1 MKKMICFI
9 LSILTILSIVNVDI
23 LQINSSAEDN
33 TSEYATVKVITNNIP
48 EKIVE
53 GAQTGADIK
62 TKKESKT
69 TLIKKDNKIYMSLN
83 DICEFTRTHKE
94 KADNKYILKQGLQE
108 ITVIIEDNGNSKLKS
123 LYGDF
128 NIQTVTENNKVYCEP
143 EPIMSML
150 FADCTYYDNILL
162 IDLPQ
167 YTVYE
172 ATSFDYSKY
181 QSDILSY
188 GIDENTDN
196 MGTAFVKWG
205 LSVQRMYVSFLS
217 DIVVDANYGYFA
229 TDNTISQYYY
239 EAFNEVL
246 GYDIYSNKSV
256 TEEETKIYEKINDL
270 CSFLE
275 KTQGGDISDT
285 PFTDFYISSY
295 IDSYAKKGLKDN
307 NSLSVFNDTIRD
319 LSTNGRVN
327 EKLNSY
333 LNQSGKD
340 VLTNI
345 LFNSA
350 LEYVKRSSYDRKVLE
365 MFKTLYSED
374 TVNKYN
380 ISLSENGQFLFQCAR
395 DYYDSCGSF
404 DDIVK
409 EVTIDESINKF
420 SEMIIK
426 GLFSIT
432 TAGKS
437 QEVFETYETIL
448 TAKKLQEANS
458 SFKPIEKINNSAKY
472 FWLAKMQYTTV
483 LTLDNI
489 NKKAG
494 ESLNSEDVKNLIA
507 NLDFYNRVSAVMIK
521 TLADSYQLPTTTQ
534 REKDLVA
541 HSDTYISDLCR
552 NIYKLE
558 CCEYN
563 LPTKEDFNN
572 KNCDVFKNFFSNQEF
587 ESTENYDWHLAPT
600 IEAEDIIVSDNSD
613 GFYTITPYSKEIE
626 KASDKYS
633 IIKIDGKYS
642 FIEYNGN
649 MPIKEKYDKY
659 NFFNAGEICLNMNN
673 SYQVVWAT
681 DGHYEDNKAIINNY
695 PDGWGRGAS
704 GGYTNFFYDSQNNTI
719 WAEEMGILPFDGY
732 ISIYNTNI
740 KKPVVFQQAIINNT
754 EIEKGYLK
762 YSDINTTGKYGVY
775 YDNNIIIEPIYDDGF
790 ISLYNNIV
798 VLQKDN
804 QWCYFDG
811 KTGKKLFDIPIT
823 LNSSK
828 ISVDGMPFPYAFC
841 DGYVALYTNDGCGYY
856 DTQGNEVIPCGTFE
870 EVRPVHNGLAWV
882 KKDGKWG
889 VIKLKDIETETNI
902 KPTDLTVNVD
912 STYIGELMKDN
923 CTYYYKMNINED
935 SSLFTVHVTNSNGID
950 GGYDLPI
957 TKAENGI
964 YFYNDGSS
972 YDRNQITGARIHVIN
987 GLTGTI
993 TVNSD
998 GSLLWKTE
1006 DSLPHELILTIMP
1019 NLDIEIQKEPKAFA
1033 QEQLN
1038 TIKKSLGVPDDLEV
1052 IIEQGNPSY
1061 WEIGAVWL
1069 TYVSV
1074 YYKDTIIASVNANSF
1089 TTEFV
1094 NEICMYSEQ
1103 NLPTRT
1109 KAVLFTG
1116 TVNTEKDP
1124 LNVRKSPSVNAE
1136 IIGEIEKG
1144 STVTV
1149 YSESGDWYEIEYNG
1163 GAGYVLK
1170 KYIKSKGNNSDTQI
1184 SNISD
1189 NEILKAVN
1197 KYLEENKGHLGT
1209 WLTVSDAPYCPTEHM
1224 YSNDKK
1230 WSCPIN
1236 LSWESYSA
1244 NEIAG
1249 AYPHFAYVDKETL
1262 NCTLTANYETVVEF
1276 DLKAYI
1282 K

>member
-1 MKKMICFI
+1 MKKIICFI
-9 LSILTILSIVNVDI
+9 LSTLTILSIVNVDI
-23 LQINSSAEDN
+23 LRINSSAEDN

-48 EKIVE
+48 KKIVE

-150 FADCTYYDNILL
+150 FAECTYYDNTLL
-162 IDLPQ
+162 IGLPQ

-196 MGTAFVKWG
+196 MGTAFAKWG

-217 DIVVDANYGYFA
+217 DIIVDANYGYFA
-229 TDNTISQYYY
+229 TDNTIRQYYY

-256 TEEETKIYEKINDL
+256 IEEETKIYEKINDL
-270 CSFLE
+270 GSFLE

-448 TAKKLQEANS
+448 TAEKLQEANS

-483 LTLDNI
+483 LTFDNI

-494 ESLNSEDVKNLIA
+494 ESLNSEDMANYVS

-521 TLADSYQLPTTTQ
+521 TLTDSYQLPTTTQ

-563 LPTKEDFNN
+563 LPTKEELNN
-572 KNCDVFKNFFSNQEF
+572 KNCNVFKNFFSNQEF
-587 ESTENYDWHLAPT
+587 ESTENYNWHLLPT
-600 IEAEDIIVSDNSD
+600 IEAEDIIVSDVEKINYYGFNGNPFDEFSIVNENGKYRFIKYD
-613 GFYTITPYSKEIE
+613 GTYI
-626 KASDKYS
+626 SDKQYDEWYFS
-633 IIKIDGKYS
+633 KPDAITCSSKNNECVTILG
-642 FIEYNGN
+642 ENGN
-649 MPIKEKYDKY
+649 
-659 NFFNAGEICLNMNN
+659 EI
-673 SYQVVWAT
+673 SYEPH
-681 DGHYEDNKAIINNY
+681 DS
-695 PDGWGRGAS
+695 GWGRK
-704 GGYTNFFYDSQNNTI
+704 GYYIDNKTKEIYSTEYDSVSKYNESDNIVVQSADITITSNEQNSSTL
-719 WAEEMGILPFDGY
+719 EL
-732 ISIYNTNI
+732 
-740 KKPVVFQQAIINNT
+740 NNV
-754 EIEKGYLK
+754 
-762 YSDINTTGKYGVY
+762 GKYGIANSNGLVV
-775 YDNNIIIEPIYDDGF
+775 DCIYDDACMNIGSNI
-790 ISLYNNIV
+790 ISLE
-798 VLQKDN
+798 K
-804 QWCYFDG
+804 DG
-811 KTGKKLFDIPIT
+811 KWGYFNEDGTQIIDFVCEPFESKILDVMWLHTHDDENIQHPY
-823 LNSSK
+823 LNSYDYIPVK
-828 ISVDGMPFPYAFC
+828 INGQ
-841 DGYVALYTNDGCGYY
+841 CGYY

-889 VIKLKDIETETNI
+889 VIELEEIEQEKESTTTDEDIYEGEVKIKDGYLNVRDKPSIKGKIIGKLNNGDIIKIIDEKDNWYKIKIDGKNGYVSAEFIKIKENI
-902 KPTDLTVNVD
+902 DG
-912 STYIGELMKDN
+912 TYIGELTKDGWT
-923 CTYYYKMNINED
+923 CYYTMNVNKD
-935 SSLFTVHVTNSNGID
+935 GSLFTVSTTTTDGIE
-950 GGYDLPI
+950 GGFDLPI
-957 TKAENGI
+957 TKFENGV
-964 YFYNDGSS
+964 YFYTDGSA
-972 YDRNQITGARIHVIN
+972 YDRSQTGGRINAVN

-993 TVNSD
+993 TVNND
-998 GSLLWKTE
+998 GTLLWKTK
-1006 DSLPHELILTIMP
+1006 DSLPYELKLKP
-1019 NLDIEIQKEPKAFA
+1019 NLSRNNA
-1033 QEQLN
+1033 
-1038 TIKKSLGVPDDLEV
+1038 
-1052 IIEQGNPSY
+1052 
-1061 WEIGAVWL
+1061 AVHQ
-1069 TYVSV
+1069 T
-1074 YYKDTIIASVNANSF
+1074 N
-1089 TTEFV
+1089 
-1094 NEICMYSEQ
+1094 
-1103 NLPTRT
+1103 
-1109 KAVLFTG
+1109 
-1116 TVNTEKDP
+1116 
-1124 LNVRKSPSVNAE
+1124 SPSDA
-1136 IIGEIEKG
+1136 
-1144 STVTV
+1144 
-1149 YSESGDWYEIEYNG
+1149 
-1163 GAGYVLK
+1163 
-1170 KYIKSKGNNSDTQI
+1170 QI
-1184 SNISD
+1184 LS
-1189 NEILKAVN
+1189 AVN
-1197 KYLEENKGHLGT
+1197 QYLEENRGHLGV
-1209 WLTVSDAPYCPTEHM
+1209 WLSDGNPYCPSEHM
-1224 YSNDKK
+1224 YSNDTN

-1236 LSWESYSA
+1236 LDWESYSS

-1249 AYPHFAYVDKETL
+1249 AYPHFAYVDKSTL
-1262 NCTLTANYETVVEF
+1262 KCTLTANYETVVEF
-1276 DLKAYI
+1276 DLKDYLN
-1282 K
+1282 